1 MPCLLREKT
10 IGSPEVNNEKVIIN
24 GPGKGNR
31 EVFGKVEMK

>member
-1 MPCLLREKT
+1 MSFAREDNRIT
-10 IGSPEVNNEKVIIN
+10 REVNNEKVIIN